1 MRGAGP
7 HPLLRRKV
15 SAVNIRTATTA
26 FEAVVAELPAAPRCT
41 FRFDF
46 VPCRHR
52 AEWFIRKRSCC
63 HSAGVDFLCESCHT
77 RIHWML
83 DMGMAFECT
92 GCGVRSGSFGELCPT
107 AAPL

>member
-1 MRGAGP
+1 M
-7 HPLLRRKV
+7 
-15 SAVNIRTATTA
+15 ITRTVTTA
-26 FEAVVAELPAAPRCT
+26 FDAVVAELPAAPKCT
-41 FRFDF
+41 FRFDS

-63 HSAGVDFLCESCHT
+63 HQAGVDFLCETCHT

-83 DMGMAFECT
+83 DMGVVFECA
-92 GCGVRSGSFGELCPT
+92 GCGVHSASFAELFPT